1 MNDLPPLI
9 KALQLSEAWHRFRA
23 GALSSVCW
31 DGQALRHA
39 SEVTAPRWLLPG
51 SFNPIHAGHRG
62 MAQWV
67 ARRRGEAVDFEL
79 SLVNV
84 EKAPLSLEMLAP
96 RLAQF
101 ANGERLWLTRAA
113 TFAEKSRLFCGSTFL
128 VGADTMVRV
137 VNPQYHAGSDE
148 GLRRAWRVI
157 AEHDCRFLVFGRK
170 LTDGFRTL
178 EALSLPPEVRA
189 LCEAVSEGD
198 YRADISSSEIR
209 AGRPPAGEKDA

>member
-1 MNDLPPLI
+1 
-9 KALQLSEAWHRFRA
+9 
-23 GALSSVCW
+23 
-31 DGQALRHA
+31 
-39 SEVTAPRWLLPG
+39 
-51 SFNPIHAGHRG
+51 

-67 ARRRGEAVDFEL
+67 SRQRGEAVEFEL

-113 TFAEKSRLFCGSTFL
+113 TFAEKSRLFPGSTFL
-128 VGADTMVRV
+128 VGADTIVRV

-170 LTDGFRTL
+170 LADGFRTL
-178 EALSLPPEVRA
+178 EELPLPPELRA
-189 LCEAVSEGD
+189 LCDAVSEED

-209 AGRPPAGEKDA
+209 AGRPSAREEASG